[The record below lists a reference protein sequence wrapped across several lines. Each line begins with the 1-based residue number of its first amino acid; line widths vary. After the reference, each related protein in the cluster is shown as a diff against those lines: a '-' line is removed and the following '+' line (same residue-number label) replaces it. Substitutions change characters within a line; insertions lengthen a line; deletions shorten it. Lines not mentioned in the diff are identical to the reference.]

1 MKIDMRDAFFNK
13 LVSHAINDP
22 NIIILTADHGAFA
35 LRDFS
40 KLYSKQYI
48 NIGISEQN
56 MIGVAA
62 GLALSGKTVFVYG
75 ISPFVSLRVL
85 EHLTIDVAAMN
96 LPVNVVSVG
105 AGFTYSTDGQTH
117 LGLQDVGAIM
127 TIPGM
132 TILNSSDPQNTSDFV
147 DLAISSQKPH
157 YIRIEKENLDNFE
170 RLNSNYLEDGFSLLV
185 KGIYNTLVISTGGI
199 SHDINKIAK
208 ENERDGSNNF
218 WLVDLHQLKP
228 LNYSSLAKLVSNFSH
243 LILIDE
249 SYPTGLESII
259 SRFCAKIKWEGKIES
274 FCVDGESLT
283 FEGANRNDIKLL
295 RGLASVN
302 LKLIIDKSIVK
313 NNLSKI

>member
-22 NIIILTADHGAFA
+22 SIMILTADHGAFA

-40 KLYSKQYI
+40 KLYPKQYI

-117 LGLQDVGAIM
+117 LGLQDVGAVM

-157 YIRIEKENLDNFE
+157 YIRIEKENLANFT
-170 RLNSNYLEDGFSLLV
+170 RLNIDYLKDGFSLLM
-185 KGIYNTLVISTGGI
+185 KGESDLLVISTG
-199 SHDINKIAK
+199 SVSQEVLEVLDKIK
-208 ENERDGSNNF
+208 SENNF
-218 WLVDLHQLKP
+218 SPSHIDLHQFKP
-228 LNYSSLAKLVSNFSH
+228 LKENAFIKLIMEFKR
-243 LILIDE
+243 ILVVDE
-249 SYPTGLESII
+249 HYATGLEAII
-259 SRFCAKIKWEGKIES
+259 AKVLFKVSWGGKLYSHSVDEDFIFTGHSRNSMREKKQLSKNE
-274 FCVDGESLT
+274 LT
-283 FEGANRNDIKLL
+283 MHL
-295 RGLASVN
+295 
-302 LKLIIDKSIVK
+302 
-313 NNLSKI
+313 NNLIF